1 MNNPDNAPVASKPSR
16 AQPIPPPSE
25 PRQYRAIGL
34 VEGRYIPSE
43 EQHTKGVVI
52 TTDGV
57 EVDAVL
63 LGRVISLIKNHLDLD
78 QPHLWVVYPRTRQEE
93 EQLHVQIAGVWEPEN
108 LDPAFTPEDE
118 PVATADPA
126 DRESAESTLPI
137 APRPQLPLMEPAEP
151 EPRCENGYFSVRG
164 EVVFCAKETELVI
177 VKIQQASRDP
187 AEKRKKSFKLH
198 LRGILPEDRPLR
210 HFWDLHLMRQ
220 GQHLV
225 IQEAYDMGFMPK
237 PKPRKK
243 FDQNR
248 RGGPSKSY
256 SARPTKPAKT
266 TGGEASGSSRPTKP
280 IIRKNKASS

>member
-1 MNNPDNAPVASKPSR
+1 MNNSPDNAPVASKPSR

-43 EQHTKGVVI
+43 EQHTKGVVM

-63 LGRVISLIKNHLDLD
+63 LGRVISLIKNHLDLE

-93 EQLHVQIAGVWEPEN
+93 EQLHVQISGVWEPEN

-118 PVATADPA
+118 PVSVAEPEPDEPA
-126 DRESAESTLPI
+126 LPI
-137 APRPQLPLMEPAEP
+137 APRPQLPSVEPAEP

-164 EVVFCAKETELVI
+164 EVVFCSKETELVI

-198 LRGILPEDRPLR
+198 LRGILPEERPLR

-256 SARPTKPAKT
+256 SARPTKPVKAS
-266 TGGEASGSSRPTKP
+266 GGEASGSPRPTKP
-280 IIRKNKASS
+280 IIRKKNVSS

>member
-1 MNNPDNAPVASKPSR
+1 MNNSPDNVPVASKPSR

-63 LGRVISLIKNHLDLD
+63 LGRVISLIKNHLDLE

-93 EQLHVQIAGVWEPEN
+93 EQLHVQIAGVWEPEK
-108 LDPAFTPEDE
+108 LDPTFTPEDE
-118 PVATADPA
+118 PVAPA
-126 DRESAESTLPI
+126 EPAEPEPTLPI
-137 APRPQLPLMEPAEP
+137 APRPQRPSLEPVEP

-164 EVVFCAKETELVI
+164 EAVFCAKETELVI
-177 VKIQQASRDP
+177 IKIQQASRDP

-198 LRGILPEDRPLR
+198 LRGTLPEERPLR

-243 FDQNR
+243 FDQSR

-256 SARPTKPAKT
+256 SARPTKPVKAS
-266 TGGEASGSSRPTKP
+266 GGEAPSSPRPTKP
-280 IIRKNKASS
+280 IIRKKNLSS